1 MAGLPMIETGYK
13 PKFGLG
19 ALYQGFNAANA
30 DQSAQEEL
38 LKQFLANQREQSMQ
52 PLDINIR
59 GMESDRATQA
69 RSPEMLQAYKDLYL
83 AQRDQT
89 KASGDKARELSV
101 LDIATGRQDLQHKQA
116 VNQLIAKLDA
126 LKAGGDSGQI
136 GFPMQESPTQ
146 AQPTS
151 GFNWKIPSEVQ
162 AARDQASL
170 GIMQQEQQLYPTDK
184 ALQTDIRNR
193 QQTLSQ
199 NSASPTQEINANN
212 SPVVQQPPLRNGGIT
227 QGSPEYERV
236 MQALVDQPELRAALI
251 KGDQKLDSSEFLRMV
266 AMQQAEKL
274 AALRQQSASRGS
286 ENKDDAEKAYV
297 RSLKQ
302 QYADGNITLEQLQGA
317 LVDVQNKKFAKPEQ
331 QGIKPIIAPD
341 GSINLGNKAPT
352 PQITPGGPKAP
363 SLPSGWT
370 MK

>member
-13 PKFGLG
+13 PEFGLG

-30 DQSAQEEL
+30 DMSAQEEL
-38 LKQFLANQREQSMQ
+38 MKQFLANQREQSMQ

-89 KASGDKARELSV
+89 KASGDKARELSI
-101 LDIATGRQDLQHKQA
+101 LNITTNRQNLQHKQA
-116 VNQLIAKLDA
+116 INQLISKLDA

-136 GFPMQESPTQ
+136 GFPMQESP
-146 AQPTS
+146 
-151 GFNWKIPSEVQ
+151 VQ
-162 AARDQASL
+162 ASSPSSVQVGDSNIFGQFAVGNPTANLRAIQTIKNPEDRKNALAAFQAYSN
-170 GIMQQEQQLYPTDK
+170 QQP
-184 ALQTDIRNR
+184 
-193 QQTLSQ
+193 
-199 NSASPTQEINANN
+199 SPPQEVNANN

-251 KGDQKLDSSEFLRMV
+251 KDDQKLDSSEFLRMV